1 MSLWL
6 VAGRVPGFIMNLMKK
21 IYRQWIEPRSKDPD
35 QRNRELVLNW
45 LMTGTIC
52 LIAVQFVNLL
62 ASLSIRHKGHVL
74 PRIFVLGLLLSGFVA
89 LFIYTRRYGRLIYA
103 KFALLAMFTVFTF
116 YVLYQWSILNPVG
129 ILLGALTI
137 VMASILFRA
146 RYSLFTA
153 IALGLILS
161 FVEIAKARGYIEPDV
176 SWMQKPSTFTDV
188 ASFTTIF
195 FLIALITWLFNRQ
208 MEMSLHR
215 ARRSE
220 RALRRQSELL
230 EKKVEERTRE
240 LQVAQI
246 EKIQQFYR
254 FAELGHLS
262 TALFHDLA
270 DPLMSVSLDIEGLKK
285 NNRSQ
290 ILGRIQDNINYVDN
304 VVQRVRY
311 QIQGKSQ
318 IERFN
323 VSSEIKKVM
332 KLLNSMAVEAGV
344 KMELSL
350 DNPSRPLFYAADI
363 IRFRQVIT
371 NLLSNGIEAYKNRE
385 QGAKGP
391 HRLYVNLESNERNIT
406 IKITDYGAGIP
417 ISEQTRIFEPFY
429 STKERGSGI
438 GLFIVK
444 QIIEQDFHGSLKLRS
459 SRQKGTVFSV
469 ILPKNYV
476 AKK

>member
-1 MSLWL
+1 
-6 VAGRVPGFIMNLMKK
+6 MKK

-52 LIAVQFVNLL
+52 LIALQFINLMAAFFIRDKLHILPRVFVVGFLL
-62 ASLSIRHKGHVL
+62 AVFI
-74 PRIFVLGLLLSGFVA
+74 A
-89 LFIYTRRYGRLIYA
+89 LFVYTRRYGRLVYA
-103 KFALLAMFTVFTF
+103 KSLLLIMFLGFSV
-116 YVLYQWSILNPVG
+116 YVLYRWGLANSIG
-129 ILLGALTI
+129 TLLGALTI
-137 VMASILFRA
+137 VMASILFKA
-146 RYSLFTA
+146 RYAVLTA
-153 IALGLILS
+153 IVLFIFLTLIH
-161 FVEIAKARGYIEPDV
+161 IAIANGYIKPDL
-176 SWMQKPSTFTDV
+176 SWMQQSPTFSDI
-188 ASFTTIF
+188 ASFMVIF
-195 FLIALITWLFNRQ
+195 SLLALITWLFNRQ
-208 MEMSLHR
+208 MEMSLQR

-270 DPLMSVSLDIEGLKK
+270 DPLMSMSLDIEGLKK
-285 NNRSQ
+285 GNRSQ
-290 ILGRIQDNINYVDN
+290 ILGRIQDNINYVDS

-318 IERFN
+318 VERFN
-323 VSSEIKKVM
+323 VSTEIKKVM
-332 KLLNSMAVEAGV
+332 KLLNSMATEVGV
-344 KMELSL
+344 KMELNLMNSGQ
-350 DNPSRPLFYAADI
+350 SMFYNADI

-371 NLLSNGIEAYKNRE
+371 NLLANGIETYKHKKSE
-385 QGAKGP
+385 TAKVNK
-391 HRLYVNLESNERNIT
+391 LYISLESNEKSVI
-406 IKITDYGAGIP
+406 IKIKDYGVGIP
-417 ISEQTRIFEPFY
+417 ISEQSRIFEPFY

-444 QIIEQDFHGSLKLRS
+444 QIVEQDFHGSLKLRS
-459 SRQKGTVFSV
+459 SRQRGTEFTV
-469 ILPKNYV
+469 ILPKGHV
-476 AKK
+476 TKKQ

>member
-1 MSLWL
+1 
-6 VAGRVPGFIMNLMKK
+6 MNLMKRN
-21 IYRQWIEPRSKDPD
+21 YRKWIEPRSKDPD
-35 QRNRELVLNW
+35 QQNRELVLNW
-45 LMTGTIC
+45 LMAGSIF
-52 LIAVQFVNLL
+52 LIALQLVNLL
-62 ASLSIRHKGHVL
+62 ASLFIRHKTYVV
-74 PRIFVLGLLLSGFVA
+74 PRIFVLSLLLAGFVV
-89 LFIYTRRYGRLIYA
+89 LFIYTRRSGRLIYA
-103 KFALLAMFTVFTF
+103 KFTLLAMFTTFSF
-116 YVLYQWSILNPVG
+116 YVLYWWGILNPVG
-129 ILLGALTI
+129 ILLCALTV
-137 VMASILFRA
+137 VMAGILFKA
-146 RYSLFTA
+146 CYSLFTA

-161 FVEIAKARGYIEPDV
+161 LIEIFKARGLIHPDL

-188 ASFTTIF
+188 ASFMVIF

-285 NNRSQ
+285 RNRSQ
-290 ILGRIQDNINYVDN
+290 ILGRIQDNINYVDS

-318 IERFN
+318 VERFN

-332 KLLNSMAVEAGV
+332 KLLSSMASEAGV
-344 KMELSL
+344 KMELNLINS
-350 DNPSRPLFYAADI
+350 SRPSFYTADI

-371 NLLSNGIEAYKNRE
+371 NLLSNGIEAYKHKELDIKKPR
-385 QGAKGP
+385 
-391 HRLYVNLESNERNIT
+391 RLYITLESSEKNII
-406 IKITDYGAGIP
+406 IKVTDFGAGIP
-417 ISEQTRIFEPFY
+417 VSEQSRVFEPFY

-444 QIIEQDFHGSLKLRS
+444 QIVEQDFHGSLKLRS
-459 SRQKGTVFSV
+459 SRSKGTVFTV
-469 ILPKNYV
+469 ILPKDY
-476 AKK
+476 ATKKQ